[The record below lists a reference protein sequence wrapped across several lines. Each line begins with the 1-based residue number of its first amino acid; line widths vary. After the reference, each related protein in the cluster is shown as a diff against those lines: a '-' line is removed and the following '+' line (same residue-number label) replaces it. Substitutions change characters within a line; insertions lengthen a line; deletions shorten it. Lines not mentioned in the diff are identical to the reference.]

1 MCLNKCKNWHKDLD
15 RLNSLPPTIR
25 LWNRALIYLPIM
37 SSVIE
42 QLLYQSALGVK
53 SYKKVYSRKLQ
64 GHSTRKFDLSTTLK
78 S

>member
-1 MCLNKCKNWHKDLD
+1 
-15 RLNSLPPTIR
+15 
-25 LWNRALIYLPIM
+25 M

-42 QLLYQSALGVK
+42 QLLYQSAIGVK